1 MEFDSIYIKARNTL
15 NKKSSLCSCTKINK
29 YFIFPFLSPIF
40 IFIRDYLIGKAKLK
54 DNGIKA
60 TFQYE
65 VMDGFMHSVCG
76 FFYLIYFCQTRPLIT
91 KAERRTSLTF
101 QSKRAKNKNLKIF
114 LLILVIGIS
123 YTIYISNSKILSKKY
138 TVFEIRIYHL
148 VFNTIFCKLVLK
160 YDVFSHQILSIVLT
174 LIGWILISIPIF
186 PKISSQDI
194 VPNIIFFIG
203 AIFYPLYLVLF
214 KFIIQNYYL
223 SVFLNML
230 FIGIFLLIISI
241 IGLLTYSLIDYN
253 NLSYIKEIFDIA
265 ENNKLFYFALLF
277 GTIVKVIFCL
287 IIYYFTPNIFVLT
300 NVISSIINWVFNYF
314 ITKNKE
320 ETTLNL
326 IFQGIGYF
334 IILFSTI
341 IYNEFII
348 FNFCGLNKNT
358 IKNISERTSLE
369 EIELNMEKKSLTKE
383 KGAGLYFEAGDDN
396 EFIVT
401 DSNSSGKD
409 LVKIKGA
416 L

>member
-1 MEFDSIYIKARNTL
+1 MESDSINKKISNTQ
-15 NKKSSLCSCTKINK
+15 NKKSYLISFTKINK

-54 DNGIKA
+54 DNGVKA

-65 VMDGFMHSVCG
+65 VMDGFMHSLCG
-76 FFYLIYFCQTRPLIT
+76 LFYLIYFFRTRTIESSPE
-91 KAERRTSLTF
+91 KRSSL
-101 QSKRAKNKNLKIF
+101 KNKNLKIF

-148 VFNTIFCKLVLK
+148 VFNTIFCRLILK
-160 YDVFSHQILSIVLT
+160 YEVFSHQILSIILT

-186 PKISSQDI
+186 EKISSLDI
-194 VPNIIFFIG
+194 VPNIIFFFG

-214 KFIIQNYYL
+214 KLIIQKYYL

-230 FIGIFLLIISI
+230 YIGIFLLIISI
-241 IGLLTYSLIDYN
+241 IGLLTYSLIDCN

-265 ENNKLFYFALLF
+265 ENNKLFYLALFF
-277 GTIVKVIFCL
+277 GTIVKAIFCL

-300 NVISSIINWVFNYF
+300 NVISSIINWVFNYL

-334 IILFSTI
+334 IILFSTL

-358 IKNISERTSLE
+358 IKNISERISIE
-369 EIELNMEKKSLTKE
+369 EIELDIQRNSLAKE
-383 KGAGLYFEAGDDN
+383 KDTGLYFEAGDDN

-401 DSNSSGKD
+401 DSN
-409 LVKIKGA
+409 
-416 L
+416 

>member
-1 MEFDSIYIKARNTL
+1 MEFDSINKKISNTQ
-15 NKKSSLCSCTKINK
+15 NKKSYLISFTKINK

-40 IFIRDYLIGKAKLK
+40 IFIRDYLIGKANLK
-54 DNGIKA
+54 DNGVKA

-76 FFYLIYFCQTRPLIT
+76 LFYLIYFFRTRTIESSPEKGSTL
-91 KAERRTSLTF
+91 
-101 QSKRAKNKNLKIF
+101 KNKNLKIF

-148 VFNTIFCKLVLK
+148 VFNTIFCRLILK
-160 YDVFSHQILSIVLT
+160 YEVFSHQILSIILT

-186 PKISSQDI
+186 KKISSFDI
-194 VPNIIFFIG
+194 VPNIIFFFG

-214 KFIIQNYYL
+214 KLIIQKYYL

-230 FIGIFLLIISI
+230 YIGIFLLIISI
-241 IGLLTYSLIDYN
+241 IGLLTYSLIDCN

-265 ENNKLFYFALLF
+265 ENNKLFYLALFF
-277 GTIVKVIFCL
+277 GTIVKAIFCL

-300 NVISSIINWVFNYF
+300 NVISSIINWVFNYL

-334 IILFSTI
+334 IILFSTL

-358 IKNISERTSLE
+358 IKNISERINIE
-369 EIELNMEKKSLTKE
+369 EIELDIQRNSLANEKDT
-383 KGAGLYFEAGDDN
+383 GLYFEAGDDN

-401 DSNSSGKD
+401 DSN
-409 LVKIKGA
+409 
-416 L
+416 

>member
-1 MEFDSIYIKARNTL
+1 MEYDSINKKIGNTQ
-15 NKKSSLCSCTKINK
+15 NKKSNLFSFTKINR

-40 IFIRDYLIGKAKLK
+40 IFIRDYLISKAKLK
-54 DNGIKA
+54 DNGVKA

-65 VMDGFMHSVCG
+65 VMDGLMHSVCG
-76 FFYLIYFCQTRPLIT
+76 IFYLIYFIRTRPI
-91 KAERRTSLTF
+91 KATSERRNSLTF
-101 QSKRAKNKNLKIF
+101 KSKESKNKNLKIF

-148 VFNTIFCKLVLK
+148 VFNTIFCRLILK
-160 YDVFSHQILSIVLT
+160 YEVFSHQILSIILT

-186 PKISSQDI
+186 QKISSQDI
-194 VPNIIFFIG
+194 VPNIIFFFG
-203 AIFYPLYLVLF
+203 AIFYPLYLVFF
-214 KFIIQNYYL
+214 KFIIQKYYL

-241 IGLLTYSLIDYN
+241 IGLLTYSLIDCN
-253 NLSYIKEIFDIA
+253 NLTYIKEIFDIA
-265 ENNKLFYFALLF
+265 EDNKLFYFALLF

-300 NVISSIINWVFNYF
+300 NVISSIINWIFNYF

-326 IFQGIGYF
+326 ILQGIGYF
-334 IILFSTI
+334 IILFSTL

-358 IKNISERTSLE
+358 IKNISERSTIE
-369 EIELNMEKKSLTKE
+369 EIELNMERISLG
-383 KGAGLYFEAGDDN
+383 KGKDTGLYFEAGNDD

-409 LVKIKGA
+409 LINIKKA

>member
-1 MEFDSIYIKARNTL
+1 MEFDSINKKISNTQ
-15 NKKSSLCSCTKINK
+15 NKKSYLISFTKINK

-40 IFIRDYLIGKAKLK
+40 IFIRDYLIGKANLK
-54 DNGIKA
+54 DNGVKA

-76 FFYLIYFCQTRPLIT
+76 LFYLIYFFRTRTIESSP
-91 KAERRTSLTF
+91 E
-101 QSKRAKNKNLKIF
+101 SKSTLKNKNLKIF

-148 VFNTIFCKLVLK
+148 VFNTIFCRLILK
-160 YDVFSHQILSIVLT
+160 YEVFSHQILSIILT

-186 PKISSQDI
+186 EKISSLDI
-194 VPNIIFFIG
+194 VPNIIFFFG

-214 KFIIQNYYL
+214 KLIIQKYYL

-230 FIGIFLLIISI
+230 YIGIFLLIISI
-241 IGLLTYSLIDYN
+241 IGLLTYSLIDCN

-265 ENNKLFYFALLF
+265 ENNKLFYLALFF
-277 GTIVKVIFCL
+277 GTIVKAIFCL

-300 NVISSIINWVFNYF
+300 NVISSIINWVFNYL

-334 IILFSTI
+334 IILFSTL

-358 IKNISERTSLE
+358 IKNISERISIE
-369 EIELNMEKKSLTKE
+369 EIELDIQRNSLAKE
-383 KGAGLYFEAGDDN
+383 KDTGLYFEAGDDN

-401 DSNSSGKD
+401 DSN
-409 LVKIKGA
+409 
-416 L
+416 

>member
-1 MEFDSIYIKARNTL
+1 MEFNSINKKIPNAQ
-15 NKKSSLCSCTKINK
+15 NKKSNLFSFTKINK

-40 IFIRDYLIGKAKLK
+40 IFIRDYLISKAKLK
-54 DNGIKA
+54 DNGVKA

-65 VMDGFMHSVCG
+65 VMDGLMHSVCG
-76 FFYLIYFCQTRPLIT
+76 LFYLIYFFQTRSIKPT
-91 KAERRTSLTF
+91 SERRCSLTF
-101 QSKRAKNKNLKIF
+101 KSKEAKNKNLKIF

-148 VFNTIFCKLVLK
+148 VFNTIFCRLILK
-160 YDVFSHQILSIVLT
+160 YEVFSHQILSIILT

-186 PKISSQDI
+186 QKISSQDI
-194 VPNIIFFIG
+194 VPNIIFFFG
-203 AIFYPLYLVLF
+203 AIFYPLYLVFF
-214 KFIIQNYYL
+214 KFIIQKYYL

-241 IGLLTYSLIDYN
+241 IGLLTYSLIDRN

-265 ENNKLFYFALLF
+265 EDNKLFYFALLF

-300 NVISSIINWVFNYF
+300 NVISSIINWIFNYF

-326 IFQGIGYF
+326 ILQGIGYF
-334 IILFSTI
+334 IILFSTL

-358 IKNISERTSLE
+358 IKNISERSNIE
-369 EIELNMEKKSLTKE
+369 EIELNMERLSLGKE
-383 KGAGLYFEAGDDN
+383 KDTGLYFEAGNDD

-409 LVKIKGA
+409 LINIKKA

>member
-1 MEFDSIYIKARNTL
+1 MEFDSINKKITNTQ
-15 NKKSSLCSCTKINK
+15 NKKSYLISFTKINK

-40 IFIRDYLIGKAKLK
+40 IFIRDYLIGKANLK
-54 DNGIKA
+54 DNGVKA

-76 FFYLIYFCQTRPLIT
+76 LFYLIYFFRTRTIESSP
-91 KAERRTSLTF
+91 E
-101 QSKRAKNKNLKIF
+101 SKSTLKNKNLKIF

-148 VFNTIFCKLVLK
+148 VFNTIFCRLILK
-160 YDVFSHQILSIVLT
+160 YEVFSHQILSIILT

-186 PKISSQDI
+186 KKISSLDI
-194 VPNIIFFIG
+194 VPNIIFFFG

-214 KFIIQNYYL
+214 KLIIQKYYL

-230 FIGIFLLIISI
+230 YIGIFLLIISI
-241 IGLLTYSLIDYN
+241 IGLLTYSLIDCN

-265 ENNKLFYFALLF
+265 ENNKLFYLALFF
-277 GTIVKVIFCL
+277 GTIVKAIFCL

-300 NVISSIINWVFNYF
+300 NVISSIINWVFNYL

-334 IILFSTI
+334 IILFSTL

-358 IKNISERTSLE
+358 IKNISERINIE
-369 EIELNMEKKSLTKE
+369 EIELDIQRNSLANEKDT
-383 KGAGLYFEAGDDN
+383 GLYFEAGDDN

-401 DSNSSGKD
+401 DPN
-409 LVKIKGA
+409 
-416 L
+416 

>member
-1 MEFDSIYIKARNTL
+1 MEFDSINKKISNTQ
-15 NKKSSLCSCTKINK
+15 NKKSYLISFTKINK

-40 IFIRDYLIGKAKLK
+40 IFIRDYLIGKANLK
-54 DNGIKA
+54 DNGVKA

-76 FFYLIYFCQTRPLIT
+76 LFYLIYFFRTRTIESSP
-91 KAERRTSLTF
+91 E
-101 QSKRAKNKNLKIF
+101 SKSTLKNKNLKIF

-123 YTIYISNSKILSKKY
+123 YTIYISNSKILSKKFI
-138 TVFEIRIYHL
+138 VFEIRIYHL
-148 VFNTIFCKLVLK
+148 VFNTIFCRLILK
-160 YDVFSHQILSIVLT
+160 YEVFSHQILSIILT
-174 LIGWILISIPIF
+174 LMGWILISIPIF
-186 PKISSQDI
+186 EKISSLDI
-194 VPNIIFFIG
+194 VPNIIFFFG

-214 KFIIQNYYL
+214 KLIIQKYYL

-230 FIGIFLLIISI
+230 YIGIFLLIISI
-241 IGLLTYSLIDYN
+241 IGLLTYSLIDCN

-265 ENNKLFYFALLF
+265 ENNKLFYLAIFF
-277 GTIVKVIFCL
+277 GIIVKAIFCL

-300 NVISSIINWVFNYF
+300 NVISSIINWVFNYL

-334 IILFSTI
+334 IILFSTL

-358 IKNISERTSLE
+358 IKNISERINIE
-369 EIELNMEKKSLTKE
+369 EIELDIQRNSLAKE
-383 KGAGLYFEAGDDN
+383 KDTGLYFEAGDDN

-401 DSNSSGKD
+401 DSN
-409 LVKIKGA
+409 
-416 L
+416 

>member
-1 MEFDSIYIKARNTL
+1 MEFDSINKKISNTQ
-15 NKKSSLCSCTKINK
+15 NKKSYLISFTKINK

-40 IFIRDYLIGKAKLK
+40 IFIRDYLIGKANLK
-54 DNGIKA
+54 DNGVKA

-76 FFYLIYFCQTRPLIT
+76 LFYLIYFFRTRTIESSP
-91 KAERRTSLTF
+91 E
-101 QSKRAKNKNLKIF
+101 SKSTLKNKNLKIF

-148 VFNTIFCKLVLK
+148 VFNTIFCRLILK
-160 YDVFSHQILSIVLT
+160 YEVFSHQILSIILT
-174 LIGWILISIPIF
+174 LMGWILISIPIF
-186 PKISSQDI
+186 EKISSLDI
-194 VPNIIFFIG
+194 VPNIIFFFG

-214 KFIIQNYYL
+214 KLIIQKYYL

-230 FIGIFLLIISI
+230 YIGIFLLIISI
-241 IGLLTYSLIDYN
+241 IGLLTYSLIDCN

-265 ENNKLFYFALLF
+265 ENNKLFYLALFF
-277 GTIVKVIFCL
+277 GTIVKAIFCL

-300 NVISSIINWVFNYF
+300 NVISSIINWVFNYL

-334 IILFSTI
+334 IILFSTL

-358 IKNISERTSLE
+358 IKNISERINIE
-369 EIELNMEKKSLTKE
+369 EIELDIQRNSLANEKDT
-383 KGAGLYFEAGDDN
+383 GLYFEAGDDN

-401 DSNSSGKD
+401 DPN
-409 LVKIKGA
+409 
-416 L
+416 

>member
-1 MEFDSIYIKARNTL
+1 M
-15 NKKSSLCSCTKINK
+15 
-29 YFIFPFLSPIF
+29 
-40 IFIRDYLIGKAKLK
+40 
-54 DNGIKA
+54 
-60 TFQYE
+60 
-65 VMDGFMHSVCG
+65 
-76 FFYLIYFCQTRPLIT
+76 
-91 KAERRTSLTF
+91 
-101 QSKRAKNKNLKIF
+101 
-114 LLILVIGIS
+114 
-123 YTIYISNSKILSKKY
+123 
-138 TVFEIRIYHL
+138 
-148 VFNTIFCKLVLK
+148 FNTIFCKLVLK
-160 YDVFSHQILSIVLT
+160 YDVFSHQILSIVLA

-186 PKISSQDI
+186 QKISSQDI

-369 EIELNMEKKSLTKE
+369 EIELNMEKVSLTKE

-409 LVKIKGA
+409 LIKIKGTH
-416 L
+416 